1 MSDDEEQT
9 KRTKPCKECSR
20 KSYRHFYIGDVY
32 SFTLCTHCRNGDG
45 WDDEINITYM
55 KKACIHFKR
64 IFTAALKKEGIKLTK
79 DQNIPK
85 LHTKD
90 SFFLPVA
97 RYDNYFDLSNI
108 RMHIKDIWK
117 EKINPLF
124 ETYPGL
130 IKYDPVETFVQC
142 VDYAFSKR
150 KLKSKYIQDWRS
162 NGGLYIRKSDEWQ
175 HRRYYWED
183 FDFVTYSGDALF
195 HKKEKFYESR
205 KTSFVPLQSLFR
217 GYIVRKKANDRLRVK
232 SAVAIQASWRKK
244 RAMLSL
250 KKHKQCAVK
259 IQALCRGY
267 YVRRPYGIYRSWALW
282 NAHTV
287 PPQLETIVHN
297 LVRHGAVQRK
307 RKRVFQPTPY
317 RKKKRPHHKDNQ
329 KTLHQ
334 FWTGISISS

>member
-1 MSDDEEQT
+1 
-9 KRTKPCKECSR
+9 
-20 KSYRHFYIGDVY
+20 
-32 SFTLCTHCRNGDG
+32 
-45 WDDEINITYM
+45 M
-55 KKACIHFKR
+55 KKACTHFKR
-64 IFTAALKKEGIKLTK
+64 IFTAALKKEGIKLK
-79 DQNIPK
+79 KEQNIPK
-85 LHTKD
+85 LHSKD
-90 SFFLPVA
+90 DFFRPVP
-97 RYDNYFDLSNI
+97 RYANYFDLATI
-108 RMHIKDIWK
+108 RTHIKDIWK
-117 EKINPLF
+117 EKIIPLF

-130 IKYDPVETFVQC
+130 IKYDPVETFAQC
-142 VDYAFSKR
+142 VSYALSKK
-150 KLKSKYIQDWRS
+150 KLKSKYIQDWRF

-195 HKKEKFYESR
+195 HRKEKFYESR

-244 RAMLSL
+244 RAILSL

-282 NAHTV
+282 NVHTTV
-287 PPQLETIVHN
+287 PPQLEAIVHN
-297 LVRHGAVQRK
+297 LVRHGAVQRPKK
-307 RKRVFQPTPY
+307 RKGAFQPTPY

-334 FWTGISISS
+334 FWTGINISS